1 MKKTT
6 RAKKTNTPV
15 PKAGATSV
23 DPLLKVKQAIE
34 AKLMNKK
41 ETI

>member
-1 MKKTT
+1 MKKPT

-15 PKAGATSV
+15 PKSGATSV

-34 AKLMNKK
+34 AKFIN
-41 ETI
+41 